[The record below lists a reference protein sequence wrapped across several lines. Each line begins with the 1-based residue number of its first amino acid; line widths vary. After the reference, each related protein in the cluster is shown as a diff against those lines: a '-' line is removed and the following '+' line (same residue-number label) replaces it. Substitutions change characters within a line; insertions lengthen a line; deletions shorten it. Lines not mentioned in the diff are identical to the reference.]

1 MPAAK
6 RYGAAQL
13 SPVTGKDVMTEFEER
28 VLDYLRSLEFRLE
41 EIEKRIIDFQTK
53 AALREI
59 SLGAA
64 DSVIQHLK
72 DQRRSR

>member
-28 VLDYLRSLEFRLE
+28 VLDYLRRLEFRLE

-59 SLGAA
+59 SLEAA